1 MALIFRRMVI
11 AGVGLIGGSLALA
24 ARERGLVEEVIGHGR
39 GEKNLRVALK
49 KGMIDAYFLNPEE
62 IPQQTDILVLGTPV
76 QSTAPLTE
84 EFSPH
89 LEPGC
94 LVSDVGSVKAEVVR
108 DMEKLLPRGIPFVGA
123 HPIAGGEQWGA
134 EAARGN
140 LFIGQRCILTPTR
153 NTDAAALK
161 KVSALWR
168 KVGAKV
174 EELDPEV
181 HDKILGLVSHLPH
194 VLVYA
199 LVNLM
204 NRAKVD
210 STDVIEYCGGGF
222 KDFTRIASSRPE
234 LWRDICLLNRR
245 AVSKGLGD
253 YIRSLERLKRQIDKG
268 HGAALEREF
277 ALANEAR
284 RRIS

>member
-1 MALIFRRMVI
+1 MAAMFRKMVI
-11 AGVGLIGGSLALA
+11 AGVGLIGGSMALA
-24 ARERGLVEEVIGHGR
+24 MRERGLVEEVVGYGR

-49 KGMIDAYFLNPEE
+49 KGMIDGYFLHAEE
-62 IPQQTDILVLGTPV
+62 IPSRTDLLVLGTPV
-76 QSTAPLTE
+76 QSSAPLAA
-84 EFSPH
+84 EFLPH
-89 LEPGC
+89 LAQGC
-94 LVSDVGSVKAEVVR
+94 IVSDVGSVKAMIVR
-108 DMEKLLPRGIPFVGA
+108 DMEKLLPPTLPFVGA

-134 EAARGN
+134 EAARAD

-161 KVSALWR
+161 KVAALWR

-174 EELDPEV
+174 EVMDPEL
-181 HDKILGLVSHLPH
+181 HDRILGLVSHLPH

-199 LVNLM
+199 LVTLM
-204 NRAKVD
+204 SRAKVG
-210 STDVIEYCGGGF
+210 STDVIQYCGGGF

-234 LWRDICLLNRR
+234 LWRDICLMNRR

-253 YIRSLERLKRQIDKG
+253 YIRTLERMKRLIDSG
-268 HGAALEREF
+268 QGAALEREF

>member
-1 MALIFRRMVI
+1 MFRRMVI

-24 ARERGLVEEVIGHGR
+24 ARERGLVEEVIGYGR
-39 GEKNLRVALK
+39 GEKNLRVALN
-49 KGMIDAYFLNPEE
+49 KGMIDGYFLRPAE
-62 IPQQTDILVLGTPV
+62 IPRRTDFLVLGTPV
-76 QSTAPLTE
+76 QTTAPLTA
-84 EFSPH
+84 EFLPR

-94 LVSDVGSVKAEVVR
+94 IVSDVGSVKAEIVR
-108 DMEKLLPRGIPFVGA
+108 DMEKLLPAALPFVGA

-134 EAARGN
+134 EAARAD
-140 LFIGQRCILTPTR
+140 LFIGRRCILTPTR
-153 NTDAAALK
+153 KTDPAALK
-161 KVSALWR
+161 KVAALWR
-168 KVGAKV
+168 KVGAEV
-174 EELDPEV
+174 EELDAAT

-204 NRAKVD
+204 SRAKVD
-210 STDVIEYCGGGF
+210 SADVIEYCGGGF

-234 LWRDICLLNRR
+234 LWRDIFLLNRR
-245 AVSKGLGD
+245 AVSKGLAD
-253 YIRSLERLKRQIDKG
+253 YIRSLERLKRMIDNG
-268 HGAALEREF
+268 QGAALEKEF

>member
-1 MALIFRRMVI
+1 MAVMFRKMVI
-11 AGVGLIGGSLALA
+11 AGVGLIGGSMALA
-24 ARERGLVEEVIGHGR
+24 MRERGLVEEVVGYGR

-49 KGMIDAYFLNPEE
+49 KGMIDSYFLHAEE
-62 IPQQTDILVLGTPV
+62 IPNRTDFLVLATPV
-76 QSTAPLTE
+76 QSTAPLAE
-84 EFSPH
+84 EFLPH
-89 LEPGC
+89 LEQGC
-94 LVSDVGSVKAEVVR
+94 IVSDVGSVKAMIVR
-108 DMEKLLPRGIPFVGA
+108 DMEKVLPGTIPFVGA

-134 EAARGN
+134 EAARAN

-153 NTDAAALK
+153 KTDPAALK
-161 KVSALWR
+161 KVAALWR
-168 KVGAKV
+168 RVGAKV
-174 EELDPEV
+174 ETMNPEI
-181 HDKILGLVSHLPH
+181 HDRILGLVSHLPH

-199 LVNLM
+199 LVSLM
-204 NRAKVD
+204 SRAKVG

-234 LWRDICLLNRR
+234 LWRDICLMNRR

-253 YIRSLERLKRQIDKG
+253 YIQTLERMKRMIDSG
-268 HGAALEREF
+268 QGAALEREF

>member
-1 MALIFRRMVI
+1 MAAMFRKMVI
-11 AGVGLIGGSLALA
+11 AGVGLIGGSMALA
-24 ARERGLVEEVIGHGR
+24 VRERGLVEEVIGYGR

-49 KGMIDAYFLNPEE
+49 RGMIDEYFLCAEE
-62 IPQQTDILVLGTPV
+62 IPFETDFLVLGTPV
-76 QSTAPLTE
+76 QATVPLME
-84 EFSPH
+84 EFKRCLHS
-89 LEPGC
+89 GC
-94 LVSDVGSVKAEVVR
+94 IVSDVGSVKAEIVR
-108 DMEKLLPRGIPFVGA
+108 KMDGLLPPTLPFVGA

-134 EAARGN
+134 EAARAR

-153 NTDAAALK
+153 KTDPAALR
-161 KVSALWR
+161 KVAALWR

-174 EELDPEV
+174 EVMDPEL
-181 HDKILGLVSHLPH
+181 HDRILGLVSHLPH

-204 NRAKVD
+204 SRAKVD

-234 LWRDICLLNRR
+234 LWRDICLQNRR

-253 YIRSLERLKRQIDKG
+253 YIRSLERLKRSIGNGQ
-268 HGAALEREF
+268 GAALEREF
-277 ALANEAR
+277 ALANEVR

>member
-1 MALIFRRMVI
+1 VSMFRKMVI

-24 ARERGLVEEVIGHGR
+24 ARERGLVEEIIGYGR

-49 KGMIDAYFLNPEE
+49 KGMIDDYFPDAKE
-62 IPQQTDILVLGTPV
+62 IPSETDFLVLGTPV
-76 QSTAPLTE
+76 RTTVPLME
-84 EFSPH
+84 EFLPH
-89 LEPGC
+89 LRPGC
-94 LVSDVGSVKAEVVR
+94 LVSDVGSVKGEIVR
-108 DMEKLLPRGIPFVGA
+108 EMEKLLPEALPFVGA

-134 EAARGN
+134 EAARAN
-140 LFIGQRCILTPTR
+140 LFIGQRCIMTPTR

-174 EELDPEV
+174 EEMDPET
-181 HDKILGLVSHLPH
+181 HDRILGLVSHLPH

-199 LVNLM
+199 VVNLM
-204 NRAKVD
+204 SRAKVD
-210 STDVIEYCGGGF
+210 STKVIEYCGGGF

-234 LWRDICLLNRR
+234 LWRDICLQNRR
-245 AVSKGLGD
+245 AVSKGLSD
-253 YIRSLERLKRQIDKG
+253 YIRSLERLKRLIDNED
-268 HGAALEREF
+268 GAALEREF

-284 RRIS
+284 REIS

>member
-1 MALIFRRMVI
+1 VALMFRRMVI

-24 ARERGLVEEVIGHGR
+24 ARECGLVEEVIGYGR

-49 KGMIDAYFLNPEE
+49 KGMIDKYFLRSHE
-62 IPQQTDILVLGTPV
+62 IPFETDLLVLGTPV
-76 QSTAPLTE
+76 QSTVPLME
-84 EFSPH
+84 EFMGC
-89 LEPGC
+89 LRPGC
-94 LVSDVGSVKAEVVR
+94 IVSDVGSVTGEIVR
-108 DMEKLLPRGIPFVGA
+108 AMEKLLPPVLPFVGG

-134 EAARGN
+134 EAARAD

-153 NTDAAALK
+153 KTDPAALK
-161 KVSALWR
+161 KVAALWR
-168 KVGAKV
+168 KVGAQV
-174 EELDPEV
+174 EEMDVDV

-194 VLVYA
+194 ALVYA

-204 NRAKVD
+204 SRAKVN

-234 LWRDICLLNRR
+234 LWRDIFLLNRR
-245 AVSKGLGD
+245 AVSKGLAD
-253 YIRSLERLKRQIDKG
+253 YIRSLERLKRMIDNG
-268 HGAALEREF
+268 QGAALEREF

>member
-1 MALIFRRMVI
+1 MFRRMVI

-24 ARERGLVEEVIGHGR
+24 ARERGLVEEVIGYGR
-39 GEKNLRVALK
+39 GEKNLRVALT
-49 KGMIDAYFLNPEE
+49 KGMIDKYFLRSHE
-62 IPQQTDILVLGTPV
+62 IPFETDLLVVGTPV
-76 QSTAPLTE
+76 QSTVPLME
-84 EFSPH
+84 EFMGFLH
-89 LEPGC
+89 PGC
-94 LVSDVGSVKAEVVR
+94 IVSDVGSVKAKIVR
-108 DMEKLLPRGIPFVGA
+108 DMEKLLPPALPFVGA

-134 EAARGN
+134 EAARAD

-153 NTDAAALK
+153 KTDRASLR
-161 KVSALWR
+161 KVAALWR
-168 KVGAKV
+168 KVGAEV
-174 EELDPEV
+174 EEMDAEV

-194 VLVYA
+194 ALVYA

-204 NRAKVD
+204 SRAKVN

-234 LWRDICLLNRR
+234 LWRDIFLLNRR
-245 AVSKGLGD
+245 AVSKGLAD
-253 YIRSLERLKRQIDKG
+253 YIRSLERLKRMIDNDQ
-268 HGAALEREF
+268 GAALEREF